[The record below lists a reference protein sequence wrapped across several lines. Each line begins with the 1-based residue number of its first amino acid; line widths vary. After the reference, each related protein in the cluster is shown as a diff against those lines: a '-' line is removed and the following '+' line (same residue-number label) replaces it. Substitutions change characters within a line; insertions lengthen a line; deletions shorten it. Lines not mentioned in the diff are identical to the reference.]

1 MKFNNLGLALGTN
14 LKFYT
19 ILWKG
24 LKLKVIKFWGP
35 IFMFAEVTEEQLV
48 GGPFLP
54 PHPPTL
60 NRVNVFKLAIKLNLL
75 IY

>member
-1 MKFNNLGLALGTN
+1 MEGGGSSLKFNNLGLALGTN

-19 ILWKG
+19 SLWKG

-35 IFMFAEVTEEQLV
+35 IFMFAKVTGKQLV

-54 PHPPTL
+54 HPPPPIGLMFLSLQL
-60 NRVNVFKLAIKLNLL
+60 N
-75 IY
+75 